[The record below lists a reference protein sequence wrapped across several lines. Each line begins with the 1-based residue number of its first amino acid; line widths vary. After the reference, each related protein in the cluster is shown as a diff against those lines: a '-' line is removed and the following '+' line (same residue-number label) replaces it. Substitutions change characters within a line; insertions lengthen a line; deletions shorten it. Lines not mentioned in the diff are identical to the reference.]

1 MFGKI
6 LLLPPPTAGKSGFPW
21 NQEVPP
27 QNYRLEAAQYPKITI
42 VTPSFNQ
49 GQFIEQTIRSVL
61 LQNYPNL
68 EYIVM
73 DGGST
78 DNTLEILEKYS
89 RFITWKSEKDGGQSE
104 AINKGIAL
112 GTGELFNW
120 LNSDD
125 YYLPDFLRKIGELY
139 VEQKTA
145 AKECSAICTRS
156 YFVLEDGAISSTNA
170 HTPVFA
176 TVLETLA
183 RISINQPATFL
194 LLDRV
199 KTLGGVSSAL
209 HYSMDWELWFR
220 YLLNCGQAGVV
231 TDEFIGICFRLHGES
246 KTMQET
252 DAAMASKFEENMWQV
267 YRNLAEAGK
276 DAALCKQLDTL
287 GFVKNP
293 DYKLTIPP
301 AVKPADL
308 RQIVHNHLYTKVNKA
323 YYQSAF
329 RRANMFSKMI
339 DSSQLL
345 PTIKKDLRY
354 LRLRI
359 FFKKWFAKA

>member
-6 LLLPPPTAGKSGFPW
+6 LLLPPPMGKSGFPW

-27 QNYRLEAAQYPKITI
+27 QNYRLTAEQYPKITI

-49 GQFIEQTIRSVL
+49 GKFIEQTIRSVL

-68 EYIVM
+68 EYIVI

-78 DNTLEILEKYS
+78 DNTLEILQKYDK
-89 RFITWKSEKDGGQSE
+89 FITWKSEKDGGQSE

-125 YYLPDFLRKIGELY
+125 YYLPDYLRKIGELY
-139 VEQKTA
+139 AERKA
-145 AKECSAICTRS
+145 AAADCTAICTRS
-156 YFVLEDGAISSTNA
+156 YFVLEDGAISSTNG
-170 HTPVFA
+170 HTPIFSS
-176 TVLETLA
+176 TLETLA
-183 RISINQPATFL
+183 KISINQPATFL
-194 LLDRV
+194 LLERV
-199 KTLGGVSSAL
+199 KALGGVSRAL

-220 YLLNCGQAGVV
+220 YLLNYGQAGVV
-231 TDEFIGICFRLHGES
+231 ADDFIGMCFRLHGES

-252 DAAMASKFEENMWQV
+252 DTAMASKFEENMWQV
-267 YRNLAEAGK
+267 YRALAEAGK
-276 DAALCKQLDTL
+276 DAALCKQLDSL
-287 GFVKNP
+287 GFVKNAEYNLIVP
-293 DYKLTIPP
+293 TT
-301 AVKPADL
+301 VKPAEL
-308 RQIVHNHLYTKVNKA
+308 RQIAHNHLYTKVNKA

-329 RRANMFSKMI
+329 RRANMFAKMI

-345 PTIKKDLRY
+345 PALKKDFRY

-359 FFKKWFAKA
+359 FFKKWFSKT